1 MVRLGKG
8 VFDGG
13 FLSEQVLQRYNWV
26 VTPFPEPIIRN
37 EPLQRRRTWM
47 KYVNHFIL
55 TIRAPRA
62 EGGFAQQVN
71 LLKLF
76 EVPWRFDLA
85 HTQKVKQATALFSST
100 IQHGLMMC

>member
-13 FLSEQVLQRYNWV
+13 FLSEQVLQRYNW

-47 KYVNHFIL
+47 KYVNHFIS